1 MPDILHNKSLH
12 MKKTIYLAMLF
23 AFAIITSCSGT
34 QDDDDNDNQQTVIT
48 NDTSSLT
55 GRLLVEVRRNSNN
68 TLIDNAEVNLYLN
81 YDDMLRDF
89 PLYSLNA
96 NNGRV
101 DFGFVLNGNY
111 YITGSFSSTTGVIR
125 DTTVAQVLP
134 RNTITR
140 LLYLR

>member
-1 MPDILHNKSLH
+1 
-12 MKKTIYLAMLF
+12 MKKIIYLAMF
-23 AFAIITSCSGT
+23 VAFAIITSCSGS
-34 QDDDDNDNQQTVIT
+34 QDDDQDNDNRQTVIT
-48 NDTSSLT
+48 NDTSILT
-55 GRLLVEVRRNSNN
+55 GRLLVEVRRNSNGN
-68 TLIDNAEVNLYLN
+68 FVDNAEVNLYLN

-96 NNGRV
+96 NNGRA

>member
-1 MPDILHNKSLH
+1 
-12 MKKTIYLAMLF
+12 MKKIIYLAIF
-23 AFAIITSCSGT
+23 VAFAIITSCSGS
-34 QDDDDNDNQQTVIT
+34 QDDDQDNDNRQTVIT
-48 NDTSSLT
+48 NDTSILT
-55 GRLLVEVRRNSNN
+55 GRLLVEVRRNSNGN
-68 TLIDNAEVNLYLN
+68 FVDNAEVNLYLN

-96 NNGRV
+96 NNGRA

>member
-1 MPDILHNKSLH
+1 M
-12 MKKTIYLAMLF
+12 F
-23 AFAIITSCSGT
+23 VAFAIITSCSGS
-34 QDDDDNDNQQTVIT
+34 QDDDQDNDNRQTVIT
-48 NDTSSLT
+48 NDTSILT
-55 GRLLVEVRRNSNN
+55 GRLLVEVRRNSNGN
-68 TLIDNAEVNLYLN
+68 FVDNAEVNLYLN

-96 NNGRV
+96 NNGRA

>member
-1 MPDILHNKSLH
+1 
-12 MKKTIYLAMLF
+12 MLI

-34 QDDDDNDNQQTVIT
+34 QEDDDNDNQQTVIT

-68 TLIDNAEVNLYLN
+68 SLIDNAEVNLYLN
-81 YDDMLRDF
+81 YDDMLRNF

-96 NNGRV
+96 NNGRA